1 MPTPTYLFPAVDTHP
16 TYLWHHPCFGTGVM
30 SGTGGKGY
38 KGSKDYPLTSARGAH
53 FFTPIC
59 SMRVGPP
66 NYPGRVPKSWGLFCA
81 PISP

>member
-38 KGSKDYPLTSARGAH
+38 KGATGSEVSGRKSERKAADRGL
-53 FFTPIC
+53 
-59 SMRVGPP
+59 G
-66 NYPGRVPKSWGLFCA
+66 
-81 PISP
+81 